1 MATAAAASSTATHWR
16 GGGCKT
22 FPPRGQR
29 PRPRGCRRRSR
40 SSPPLAARGRVGAH
54 AGHATPPPVAAAAAP
69 RCTFTAF
76 TEDALSSTPERRR
89 RPRSE
94 PPRVLPVVL
103 VLVGGEGGGLLAG
116 FLPLHPPSPSPL
128 HCVHCHSLG
137 RKCIRKQGK
146 EGECTYAAAAA
157 TKLLPTSLPLLP
169 LFLPSLSPFDR
180 APSVVSVCFAFAR
193 SSPSSPLQQLLC
205 YKLLCFPPQPTPAAR
220 CCRARDLS
228 KTSPSLSQDLM
239 PSFSLQ
245 CMRSCNT

>member
-1 MATAAAASSTATHWR
+1 MQ
-16 GGGCKT
+16 G
-22 FPPRGQR
+22 
-29 PRPRGCRRRSR
+29 
-40 SSPPLAARGRVGAH
+40 
-54 AGHATPPPVAAAAAP
+54 GHATPPPVAAAAAP

-103 VLVGGEGGGLLAG
+103 VLVGGEGGGGLLAG

-220 CCRARDLS
+220 CCRARDPS
-228 KTSPSLSQDLM
+228 KTSPSLSQDPM
-239 PSFSLQ
+239 SSFSLK
-245 CMRSCNT
+245 CMRSCRSPR